1 MDKDNS
7 ISEFLCGKIRTDLY
21 SYYTDNGSCIDNH
34 EVVNATVD
42 TLYLNDIHV
51 TDVDVYCLWVAWSHY
66 NDASWLEPIN
76 EVELLRVVKEYIGGK
91 LKLV

>member
-1 MDKDNS
+1 MDSDNS
-7 ISEFLCGKIRTDLY
+7 ISKLLRGKIRTNLH
-21 SYYTDNGSCIDNH
+21 SYYIVNGSCIDNH

-42 TLYLNDIHV
+42 TLYLNDIYV
-51 TDVDVYCLWVAWSHY
+51 TDIDVYCLWSAWSHY

-76 EVELLRVVKEYIGGK
+76 EVELLRVVKEYISGK